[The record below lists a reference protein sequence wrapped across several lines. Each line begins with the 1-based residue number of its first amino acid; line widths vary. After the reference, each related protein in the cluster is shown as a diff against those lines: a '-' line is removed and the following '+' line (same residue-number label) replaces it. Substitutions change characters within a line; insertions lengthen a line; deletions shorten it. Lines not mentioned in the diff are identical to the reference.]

1 MLIDF
6 WTYTCINCL
15 RTLPQV
21 EAWYEKY
28 RRDGLV
34 VLGVHTPEFP
44 FERIS
49 SNVEEAIGANGLSY
63 PVVQDNEYGT
73 WNAFANQYW
82 PAKYLIDAD
91 GARPLRAFR
100 RGRLRGDRAGDPL
113 AARRARVAAPRG
125 RDAGA
130 RRGGLE
136 DRC

>member
-15 RTLPQV
+15 RTLPHV

-34 VLGVHTPEFP
+34 VVGVHTPEFP
-44 FERIS
+44 FERIA
-49 SNVEEAIGANGLSY
+49 SNVKEAIAANGLTY

-73 WNAFANQYW
+73 WNAFGNQYW

-91 GARPLRAFR
+91 GNVRYVHFGEGDYGVTERAIR
-100 RGRLRGDRAGDPL
+100 SLLAERGSTATS
-113 AARRARVAAPRG
+113 AARRGCAPRWPPG
-125 RDAGA
+125 R
-130 RRGGLE
+130 
-136 DRC
+136 C